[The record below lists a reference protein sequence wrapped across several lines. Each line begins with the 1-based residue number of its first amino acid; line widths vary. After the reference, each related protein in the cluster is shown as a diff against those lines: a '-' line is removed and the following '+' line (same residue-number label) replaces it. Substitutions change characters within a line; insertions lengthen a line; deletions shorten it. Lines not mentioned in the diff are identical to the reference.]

1 MIRVFG
7 LLGMAF
13 LTLATLALLNPPQSL
28 TTAPTPDQD
37 KRKRNNPGSP
47 RQPGGSRNLYLA
59 QFSLN

>member
-1 MIRVFG
+1 MFRAIG

-37 KRKRNNPGSP
+37 KRKRNPGQP
-47 RQPGGSRNLYLA
+47 RLPGGSRNLYLA

>member
-1 MIRVFG
+1 MLRAFG

-37 KRKRNNPGSP
+37 KRKRNPGSHRNP
-47 RQPGGSRNLYLA
+47 RGSRNLYLA